1 MGIGVVIRGAA
12 GGVPATGLYARGLPS
27 HDEVLALRVTIP
39 AARGKAWFGGR
50 YLQCGG

>member
-39 AARGKAWFGGR
+39 AATAEGVVGGGT
-50 YLQCGG
+50 LFP